1 LKTGHPGK
9 EVVPMTFKK
18 KELADGAAPSRK
30 GRKKWLK
37 WAILAA
43 ILLAAGIFV
52 FRSCKAGQEALNA
65 MAAAAYHYDAA
76 VKQDINVSLTGTG
89 TLQPA
94 DSYEV
99 NAMVTGEI
107 LNAPFEEGDVLEEG
121 ALLYEIDPS
130 DAQNNIDRAEISLER
145 SRMGYDQTAENL
157 EKLQIKANR
166 AGYLTSLTVE
176 PGDEVQ
182 AGQAIGSIQDSSVM
196 VLRVPFNS
204 ADAANLSL
212 GGSALVTPSGS
223 FESLPGVITKIDST
237 DTAMAGGMLVR
248 YLEIEVENPGG
259 LSGGGEAFAE
269 ASGLACNS
277 AGTFSYKAETPV
289 TAGISGKVASIAI
302 QEGGWAD
309 KDSVILTL
317 ESKDLQKSLKDSEL
331 ALKDGE
337 LSLQNQRDQL
347 EDYRVTSPIAGTVVQ
362 KSYKAG
368 DNLTASGSRALCTI
382 YDLSYLTMD
391 LNIDELDISK
401 LKVGQKVAITADA
414 VEGRVY
420 EGTITKISVQGS
432 TSGGVTTYPVTIQI
446 DETDGLLPGMNVDA
460 EILVDSVSDVLAVP
474 AAAVQ
479 RGDRVLV
486 AADSETGKAA
496 LEADPEGA
504 AAGAP
509 EGYVWAKVTL
519 GLSSDRYVEIVG
531 GLSEG
536 DAIAYPANEGGGF
549 FFGGNGMMVEPDGAM
564 PMGDGGTVTY
574 STEWR

>member
-1 LKTGHPGK
+1 
-9 EVVPMTFKK
+9 MTFKK
-18 KELADGAAPSRK
+18 KEPAGGAAPSRR
-30 GRKKWLK
+30 GRKKWIK

-43 ILLAAGIFV
+43 LLLAAGVFV
-52 FRSCKAGQEALNA
+52 FRSCRAGQEAMNA
-65 MAAAAYHYDAA
+65 MAAAAYHYDIAA
-76 VKQDINVSLTGTG
+76 KQDIDVSLTGTG
-89 TLQPA
+89 TLEPA

-107 LNAPFEEGDVLEEG
+107 LDAPFEEGDVLEEG

-130 DAQNNIDRAEISLER
+130 DAQNSIDHAEISLER
-145 SRMGYDQTAENL
+145 SRMSYDQTAENL
-157 EKLQIKANR
+157 EKLQVKANR

-176 PGDEVQ
+176 PGDEIQ
-182 AGQAIGSIQDSSVM
+182 AGQTIGSIQDSSVM
-196 VLRVPFNS
+196 TLRVPFNS
-204 ADAANLSL
+204 ADAAALVI
-212 GGSALVTPSGS
+212 GGSAAVTPSGS
-223 FESLPGVITKIDST
+223 FESLPGVITKIDT
-237 DTAMAGGMLVR
+237 ADTALSGGMLVR

-259 LSGGGEAFAE
+259 LSSGGEAFAE
-269 ASGLACNS
+269 AGGFSCNS

-289 TAGISGKVASIAI
+289 TAGISGKVAAI
-302 QEGGWAD
+302 GIEEGGWVD

-317 ESKDLQKSLKDSEL
+317 ESKDLQKSLKDGEL

-347 EDYRVTSPIAGTVVQ
+347 EDYHVTSPIAGTVVK

-382 YDLSYLTMD
+382 YDLSYLKME

-401 LKVGQKVAITADA
+401 LKVGQKVAVTADA
-414 VEGRVY
+414 VEGKTY
-420 EGTITKISVQGS
+420 EGVITKISVQGS
-432 TSGGVTTYPVTIQI
+432 TTGGVTTYPVTIQI

-460 EILVDSVSDVLAVP
+460 EILIDSVSDVLAVP

-479 RGDRVLV
+479 RGDKVLV

-504 AAGAP
+504 AAGTP

-519 GLSSDRYVEIVG
+519 GLSSDRYIEIID
-531 GLSEG
+531 GLNEG
-536 DAIAYPANEGGGF
+536 DAIAYPSSGDNGF
-549 FFGGNGMMVEPDGAM
+549 FFGGMGGGMMGPGGGMGMDGQ
-564 PMGDGGTVTY
+564 GNVVTY
-574 STEWR
+574 HTEVG